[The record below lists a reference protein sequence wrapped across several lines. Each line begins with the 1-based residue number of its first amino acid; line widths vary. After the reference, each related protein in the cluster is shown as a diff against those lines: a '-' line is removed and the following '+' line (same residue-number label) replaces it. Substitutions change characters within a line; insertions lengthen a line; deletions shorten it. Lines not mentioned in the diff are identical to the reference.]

1 MGNTLRTMMVI
12 GTLAK
17 NKLKKVFMDQLK
29 LCLDKKKKTVH
40 FCINFTTFYA
50 FTNDA
55 CAEK

>member
-1 MGNTLRTMMVI
+1 
-12 GTLAK
+12 
-17 NKLKKVFMDQLK
+17 MDQLK